1 MLTELADG
9 TALTGF
15 ADWAVEVMEALGA
28 PGAGLVIAIE
38 NLFPPIPSEIVL
50 PLAGFTASRGSFG
63 LVEAIVWTTLG
74 SIVGAW
80 ALYGLGAWLGRRRVR
95 AIVGRLPLM
104 SAEDFD
110 KTEVWFARH
119 GTKAVFFGR
128 MVPLFRSFIS
138 LPAGVE
144 RMNPLVFTGLT
155 AAGSLIWNSIFVIAG
170 FYLGENWHVVEEYA
184 GIFQK
189 IVIAAVVVLVG
200 VFLYA
205 RIRSI
210 RRGRRERA
218 APAEAASVES
228 VESPP
233 TH

>member
-1 MLTELADG
+1 MIDDIADG
-9 TALTGF
+9 SHLTGF
-15 ADWAVEVMEALGA
+15 ADWAVGVMETLGA

-38 NLFPPIPSEIVL
+38 NLFPPLPSEVIL

-63 LVEAIVWTTLG
+63 LIEAIAFTTLG

-80 ALYGLGAWLGRRRVR
+80 VLYALGAWLGRGRVR
-95 AIVGRLPLM
+95 AIVNKLPLM

-110 KTEVWFARH
+110 KTEVWFAKH

-144 RMNPLVFTGLT
+144 RMNLLVFTGLT

-170 FYLGENWHVVEEYA
+170 FYLGENWHLVEAYA
-184 GIFQK
+184 GVFQK
-189 IVIAAVVVLVG
+189 IVIAVVVALVAWF
-200 VFLYA
+200 VVA
-205 RIRSI
+205 RVRSI
-210 RRGRRERA
+210 RSKKREKQ
-218 APAEAASVES
+218 PVE
-228 VESPP
+228 
-233 TH
+233 

>member
-1 MLTELADG
+1 MIDDIADG
-9 TALTGF
+9 SQLTGF
-15 ADWAVEVMEALGA
+15 ADWAVGVMETLGA

-38 NLFPPIPSEIVL
+38 NLFPPLPSEVIL

-63 LVEAIVWTTLG
+63 LVEAILFTTLG

-80 ALYGLGAWLGRRRVR
+80 ALYALGAWLGRARVR
-95 AIVGRLPLM
+95 AIVDKLPLM
-104 SAEDFD
+104 SADDFD
-110 KTEVWFARH
+110 KTEVWFGKH

-144 RMNPLVFTGLT
+144 RMNPLAFTALT

-184 GIFQK
+184 GVFQK
-189 IVIAAVVVLVG
+189 IVIVVVVALVAWF
-200 VFLYA
+200 VVA
-205 RIRSI
+205 RVRSI
-210 RRGRRERA
+210 RSRKREA
-218 APAEAASVES
+218 APAE
-228 VESPP
+228 
-233 TH
+233 

>member
-1 MLTELADG
+1 MIDDIADG
-9 TALTGF
+9 SHLTGF
-15 ADWAVEVMEALGA
+15 ADWAVGVMETLGA

-38 NLFPPIPSEIVL
+38 NLFPPLPSEVIL

-63 LVEAIVWTTLG
+63 LIEAIAFTTRG

-80 ALYGLGAWLGRRRVR
+80 ALYALGAWLGRSRVR
-95 AIVGRLPLM
+95 AIVNKLPLM

-110 KTEVWFARH
+110 KTEVWFGKH

-144 RMNPLVFTGLT
+144 KMNIWVFTGLT

-170 FYLGENWHVVEEYA
+170 FFLGENWHVVEEYA
-184 GIFQK
+184 GVFQK
-189 IVIAAVVVLVG
+189 IVIVVVAGLVSW
-200 VFLYA
+200 FLVT

-210 RRGRRERA
+210 RRDRA
-218 APAEAASVES
+218 AV
-228 VESPP
+228 
-233 TH
+233 

>member
-1 MLTELADG
+1 MLDEIAEG

-63 LVEAIVWTTLG
+63 IVEAILWTTLG
-74 SIVGAW
+74 SIVGALV
-80 ALYGLGAWLGRRRVR
+80 LYGLGAWLGRRRVR

-104 SAEDFD
+104 SVEDFD

-144 RMNPLVFTGLT
+144 RMNLLVFTGLT
-155 AAGSLIWNSIFVIAG
+155 AAGSLIWNSIFVLSG
-170 FYLGENWHVVEEYA
+170 FYLGENWHVVEQYA

-189 IVIAAVVVLVG
+189 VVLAAVIVLVG

-210 RRGRRERA
+210 RRARGM
-218 APAEAASVES
+218 APLDTPAPVE
-228 VESPP
+228 EPLNKM
-233 TH
+233 

>member
-1 MLTELADG
+1 MSDGTADG
-9 TALTGF
+9 TFLTGF
-15 ADWAVEVMEALGA
+15 ADWAVDVMETLGA

-38 NLFPPIPSEIVL
+38 NLFPPLPSEVIL

-63 LVEAIVWTTLG
+63 IVDAIFFTTLG
-74 SIVGAW
+74 SVVGAW

-95 AIVGRLPLM
+95 AIINRLPLM

-110 KTEVWFARH
+110 RTEVWFGKH
-119 GTKAVFFGR
+119 GTKAIFFGR

-144 RMNPLVFTGLT
+144 RMNPLAFTALT

-184 GIFQK
+184 GVFQK
-189 IVIAAVVVLVG
+189 VVIAVVVALVAWFVVG
-200 VFLYA
+200 RV
-205 RIRSI
+205 RSI
-210 RRGRRERA
+210 RSRKREGE
-218 APAEAASVES
+218 PAEES
-228 VESPP
+228 
-233 TH
+233 

>member
-1 MLTELADG
+1 MTDNTADG
-9 TALTGF
+9 SHLTGF
-15 ADWAVEVMEALGA
+15 ADWAVEVMESLGA

-38 NLFPPIPSEIVL
+38 NLFPPLPSEVIL

-63 LVEAIVWTTLG
+63 LVEAIAFTTLG

-80 ALYGLGAWLGRRRVR
+80 ALYALGAWLGRSRVR
-95 AIVGRLPLM
+95 AIVDRIPLM

-110 KTEVWFARH
+110 KTEVWFGKH

-144 RMNPLVFTGLT
+144 RMNLLAFTGLT

-189 IVIAAVVVLVG
+189 IVIAAVVALVAWF
-200 VFLYA
+200 VAA
-205 RIRSI
+205 RVRSI
-210 RRGRRERA
+210 RSQKREA
-218 APAEAASVES
+218 TPVE
-228 VESPP
+228 
-233 TH
+233 

>member
-1 MLTELADG
+1 MTDNTADG
-9 TALTGF
+9 SHLTGF
-15 ADWAVEVMEALGA
+15 ADWAVEVMETLGA

-38 NLFPPIPSEIVL
+38 NLFPPLPSEVIL

-63 LVEAIVWTTLG
+63 LVEAIAFTTLG

-80 ALYGLGAWLGRRRVR
+80 ALYALGAWLGRARVR
-95 AIVGRLPLM
+95 AIVEKLPLM

-110 KTEVWFARH
+110 KTEVWFGKH

-144 RMNPLVFTGLT
+144 RMNLLAFTGLT

-184 GIFQK
+184 GVFQK
-189 IVIAAVVVLVG
+189 IVIAVVIALVAWF
-200 VFLYA
+200 VVT
-205 RIRSI
+205 RVRSI
-210 RRGRRERA
+210 RARKRETT
-218 APAEAASVES
+218 PVE
-228 VESPP
+228 
-233 TH
+233 

>member
-1 MLTELADG
+1 MISRLADG
-9 TALTGF
+9 TPLTSF
-15 ADWAVEVMEALGA
+15 ADWAVEVMETLGA

-38 NLFPPIPSEIVL
+38 NLFPPLPSEVIL

-74 SIVGAW
+74 SIAGALV
-80 ALYGLGAWLGRRRVR
+80 LYYLGMWLGRKRVR
-95 AIVGRLPLM
+95 AIVDRIPMM
-104 SAEDFD
+104 SGEDFD
-110 KTEVWFARH
+110 KTEVWFGKH

-144 RMNPLVFTGLT
+144 KMNVWAFTGLT
-155 AAGSLIWNSIFVIAG
+155 AAGSLIWNSIFVMAG
-170 FYLGENWHVVEEYA
+170 FFLGENWHVVEEYA

-189 IVIAAVVVLVG
+189 IVIVVVAGLVAW
-200 VFLYA
+200 FLVT

-210 RRGRRERA
+210 RRDRA
-218 APAEAASVES
+218 AA
-228 VESPP
+228 
-233 TH
+233 

>member
-1 MLTELADG
+1 MISRLADG
-9 TALTGF
+9 TPLTSF

-38 NLFPPIPSEIVL
+38 NLFPPLPSEVIL

-63 LVEAIVWTTLG
+63 LVEAILWTTLG

-80 ALYGLGAWLGRRRVR
+80 ALYYLGMWLGRKRVR
-95 AIVGRLPLM
+95 AIVDRIPMM
-104 SAEDFD
+104 SGEDFD
-110 KTEVWFARH
+110 KTEVWFLKH

-144 RMNPLVFTGLT
+144 KMNFWVFTGLT

-184 GIFQK
+184 GVFQK
-189 IVIAAVVVLVG
+189 IVIVVVAGLLAWFLVT
-200 VFLYA
+200 

-210 RRGRRERA
+210 RRDRA
-218 APAEAASVES
+218 AV
-228 VESPP
+228 
-233 TH
+233 

>member
-1 MLTELADG
+1 MTDNTAEG
-9 TALTGF
+9 TQLTGF
-15 ADWAVEVMEALGA
+15 ADWAVEVMETLGA

-38 NLFPPIPSEIVL
+38 NLFPPLPSEVIL

-63 LVEAIVWTTLG
+63 LVEAIAFTTLG

-80 ALYGLGAWLGRRRVR
+80 ALYALGAWLGRHRVR
-95 AIVGRLPLM
+95 AIVDRIPLM

-110 KTEVWFARH
+110 KTEAWFGRH

-144 RMNPLVFTGLT
+144 RMNLLAFTGLT

-170 FYLGENWHVVEEYA
+170 FHLGENWHIVEEYA
-184 GIFQK
+184 GVFQK
-189 IVIAAVVVLVG
+189 IVIAVVVALV
-200 VFLYA
+200 VWFVVA
-205 RIRSI
+205 RVRSI
-210 RRGRRERA
+210 RSRNRES
-218 APAEAASVES
+218 APVE
-228 VESPP
+228 
-233 TH
+233 